1 MTHSLL
7 ELKGVGEKGLLKLK
21 KIGIKT
27 VEDLLF
33 HLPIRYQDKTKIT
46 NISDTEDGKKYL
58 LQGVVE
64 KANIAFY
71 KRRMLVVRVSDKTG
85 FIRLRFFYFNK
96 SQIENFSIGSNVRC
110 YGAVS
115 YTHLTLPTKRIV

>member
-7 ELKGVGEKGLLKLK
+7 ELKGVGEKSLLKLK

-46 NISDTEDGKKYL
+46 NISNAEEGKKYL

-71 KRRMLVVRVSDKTG
+71 KCRKT
-85 FIRLRFFYFNK
+85 
-96 SQIENFSIGSNVRC
+96 FSL
-110 YGAVS
+110 
-115 YTHLTLPTKRIV
+115 H

>member
-7 ELKGVGEKGLLKLK
+7 ELKGVGEKSLLKLK

-46 NISDTEDGKKYL
+46 NISNAEEGKKYL
-58 LQGVVE
+58 LQVIVE

-71 KRRMLVVRVSDKTG
+71 KCRKT
-85 FIRLRFFYFNK
+85 
-96 SQIENFSIGSNVRC
+96 FSL
-110 YGAVS
+110 
-115 YTHLTLPTKRIV
+115 H

>member
-7 ELKGVGEKGLLKLK
+7 ELKGVGEKSLLKLK

-46 NISDTEDGKKYL
+46 NIS
-58 LQGVVE
+58 
-64 KANIAFY
+64 
-71 KRRMLVVRVSDKTG
+71 
-85 FIRLRFFYFNK
+85 
-96 SQIENFSIGSNVRC
+96 
-110 YGAVS
+110 
-115 YTHLTLPTKRIV
+115 

>member
-46 NISDTEDGKKYL
+46 NISNTEEGKKYL
-58 LQGVVE
+58 LQEGLF
-64 KANIAFY
+64 A
-71 KRRMLVVRVSDKTG
+71 
-85 FIRLRFFYFNK
+85 
-96 SQIENFSIGSNVRC
+96 
-110 YGAVS
+110 
-115 YTHLTLPTKRIV
+115 

>member
-46 NISDTEDGKKYL
+46 NISNTEEGKKYL

-71 KRRMLVVRVSDKTG
+71 KRRMLVVRVSDKT
-85 FIRLRFFYFNK
+85 
-96 SQIENFSIGSNVRC
+96 
-110 YGAVS
+110 
-115 YTHLTLPTKRIV
+115 